1 MKVNIV
7 ILIIFF
13 LLLPFIIGCATIMR
27 GYEDEVRVQNAP
39 IGLRIFT
46 KDSVEIPVLK
56 RTIKVVKQTGFTDK
70 YENKEVQE
78 IHLRKNVDQV
88 LILKFQGK
96 EKRLYAYPKINTGW
110 FILDAI
116 LVLPLGVDAYTGNW
130 NSFDDIDGSFQE

>member
-7 ILIIFF
+7 ILIGSL

-46 KDSVEIPVLK
+46 KDSVEIPAIK
-56 RTIKVVKQTGFTDK
+56 RTIKVKQTGFTDK

-78 IHLRKNVDQV
+78 IHLRKNLAQV
-88 LILKFQGK
+88 LVLKYQGK
-96 EKRLYAYPKINTGW
+96 EKRVYVYPKINTGW
-110 FILDAI
+110 FILDAL